1 MIGEDV
7 MFGNL
12 AMFAVNAM
20 SETPLILYYL
30 SHAGPSHRREVQT
43 GADLCD
49 QDWHHQDECCPA
61 GSSGHREYRV
71 NLTLTYSPILL

>member
-1 MIGEDV
+1 MIGENV

-12 AMFAVNAM
+12 AIFAVDAM
-20 SETPLILYYL
+20 SEAPLILYYL
-30 SHAGPSHRREVQT
+30 RHAGPSHRREVQT

-71 NLTLTYSPILL
+71 NLTLTYSTILL